1 MALIFLKKGTKSMVF
16 KNGLGTMI
24 LSISILVLIS
34 GCGRSRHI
42 PIITPGI
49 PPIKTILIPKPKQ
62 GETQQAPYEVFGEK
76 YYPLPDAEGYVE
88 IGKAS
93 WYGDKF
99 HGRFTSN
106 GEIYDMHKKTA
117 AHKTLPF
124 DTVVK
129 VVNLADNS
137 STIVRINDRGPF
149 VKGRSIDLSY
159 AAGKEINLIGP
170 GVADVKIIALAKEA
184 PQPEEPNNSTTVV
197 ELPDFKEGE
206 FTVQI
211 GAFQNKDNAQKL
223 VDRFKSQYEYANIL
237 PYTDQDNHTL
247 FRVHISKSKTL
258 TEAAQIEKTLEE
270 MGFGGAFIVRI

>member
-1 MALIFLKKGTKSMVF
+1 MVLIFLKKGTESMVL
-16 KNGLGTMI
+16 KSGLGTMI

-49 PPIKTILIPKPKQ
+49 RPIKTILIPKPKQ
-62 GETQQAPYEVFGEK
+62 GETTQAPYEVYGEK

-88 IGKAS
+88 TGKAS

-99 HGRFTSN
+99 HGRLTSN

-137 STIVRINDRGPF
+137 FTIVRINDRGPF

-159 AAGKEINLIGP
+159 AAAKEINLIGP

-184 PQPEEPNNSTTVV
+184 PHPEEPNNSTTVV

-223 VDRFKSQYEYANIL
+223 VDRFKSQYEYADIL
-237 PYTDQDNHTL
+237 PYTDQDNRTL

-258 TEAAQIEKTLEE
+258 AEAAQIEKTLEE